1 MFTERTSGK
10 RRFFLLPP
18 SCYCVQ
24 YHGRIS
30 RRERKDVTVYLGI
43 DARDLT
49 PEDVHV
55 SVLAL
60 GAALL
65 LAVDAQGAV
74 ALLRADAA
82 AFHRLTAGRVR

>member
-10 RRFFLLPP
+10 RRFFLLPLATTTY
-18 SCYCVQ
+18 S
-24 YHGRIS
+24 IS
-30 RRERKDVTVYLGI
+30 EGSQRERKAVTVYLGI